1 MADAVHLHDCSGQD
15 DQRLEAHQLQHL
27 RLVVLLPL
35 QEAPLE
41 LEGVPVH
48 LPDLLQLSHDR
59 LDLLGSD
66 REERVV
72 CHLEPIDLQR
82 RTVQGDLH
90 DHLYV
95 ELVVEPDEDL
105 RA

>member
-1 MADAVHLHDCSGQD
+1 M
-15 DQRLEAHQLQHL
+15 
-27 RLVVLLPL
+27 LLPL

-72 CHLEPIDLQR
+72 RHLESIDLQR

-95 ELVVEPDEDL
+95 ELVIEPDEDL